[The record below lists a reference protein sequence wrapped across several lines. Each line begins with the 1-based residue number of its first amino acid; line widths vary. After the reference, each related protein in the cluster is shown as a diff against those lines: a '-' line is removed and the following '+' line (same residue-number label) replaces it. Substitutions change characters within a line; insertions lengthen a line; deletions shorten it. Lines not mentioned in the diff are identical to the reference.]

1 MHIIKKSSI
10 ILLDSN
16 KKRMYYSS
24 HKIKNNLKFFKV
36 KEQLM
41 EPINFE
47 THPSRYHHIELE
59 INGPIATIGLN
70 IKEDKPLRPGY
81 ALKLNSYDLSVDIE
95 LADVVSRLR
104 FEHPEVSVVLVTSK
118 RDGIFS
124 AGANIF
130 MLGTSSHNFKVN
142 FCKYTNETRL
152 AIEDATENS
161 GQTYIAALNGISSGG
176 GYELP
181 LACKEIYLVDDKRSA
196 VSLPEVPYLG
206 VLPGTGGLTRLV
218 DKRKVRRDRAD
229 IFVTLAEGIKGQR
242 AVDWKLVDG
251 VFPSSKFNDS
261 VMSRAKE
268 VAGEG
273 HKDRKGIK
281 LEPLNPT
288 VSEKEIKYRHV
299 TVSFGPEQR
308 VAHLCINGPKENVPI
323 PDDPSQLGADWY
335 PLRVYREIEDALLH
349 LRFNYPETGLI
360 VIETYGEGCKV
371 AEMDEQLLAHK
382 DNWFVNEVILLMKRV
397 LKRVD
402 VSAKSLFAVSH
413 VSSCFV
419 GSFLEFALA
428 ADRAYALVGM
438 KLSDGE
444 IGLTGMNKGVLPMG
458 NGLTR
463 LETKL
468 LGEPEVLK
476 KALAYPELKTTGMAN
491 IISSE
496 EAEKLGLVTL
506 AIDEL
511 DFNDEVRVAIEE
523 RASLSPDALTG
534 LEASLRFAGPETLE
548 TKIFGRLSAWQNWI
562 FQRPNAVG
570 ERGALVMYGKP
581 GSPEFD
587 WRRT

>member
-1 MHIIKKSSI
+1 M
-10 ILLDSN
+10 
-16 KKRMYYSS
+16 
-24 HKIKNNLKFFKV
+24 
-36 KEQLM
+36 Q
-41 EPINFE
+41 PINFE

-59 INGPIATIGLN
+59 INGAIATIGLN
-70 IKEDKPLRPGY
+70 IREDKPLRPGY
-81 ALKLNSYDLSVDIE
+81 ALKLNSYDLGVDIE
-95 LADVVSRLR
+95 LADAVNRLR
-104 FEHPEVSVVLVTSK
+104 FEHPEVSVVVVSSK

-130 MLGTSSHNFKVN
+130 MLGTSTHNFKVN

-161 GQTYIAALNGISSGG
+161 GQTYIAALNGIASGG

-181 LACKEIYLVDDKRSA
+181 LACKEIYLVDDRRSS

-218 DKRKVRRDRAD
+218 DKRMVRRDRAD

-242 AVDWKLVDG
+242 AVDWNLVDG
-251 VFPSSKFNDS
+251 VFPASKFNEC
-261 VMSRAKE
+261 VAQRAKE
-268 VAGEG
+268 LAGEG
-273 HKDRKGIK
+273 HTERKGI
-281 LEPLNPT
+281 LLDPLSPKI
-288 VSEKEIKYRHV
+288 SEKEISYKYVKV
-299 TVSFGPEQR
+299 TFGPEER
-308 VAHLCINGPKENVPI
+308 VAHLEIEGPKEIQAI
-323 PDDPSQLGADWY
+323 PDDPTVLGADWY
-335 PLRVYREIEDALLH
+335 PLRTFRELEDALLQ

-360 VIETYGEGCKV
+360 VLHTRGELNKV
-371 AEMDEQLLAHK
+371 IQLEEEMFLRR
-382 DNWFVNEVILLMKRV
+382 DNWFVNEVMLLVKRV
-397 LKRVD
+397 LKRFD
-402 VSAKSLFAVSH
+402 VSAKSLFAIVDEG
-413 VSSCFV
+413 SCFA
-419 GSFLEFALA
+419 GSFLELALA
-428 ADRAYALVGM
+428 SDRAYM
-438 KLSDGE
+438 
-444 IGLTGMNKGVLPMG
+444 LTSTEVAITSFNKGSMPMG

-463 LETKL
+463 LATKL
-468 LGEPEVLK
+468 LGESERVSEVLK
-476 KALAYPELKTTGMAN
+476 Q
-491 IISSE
+491 SE
-496 EAEKLGLVTL
+496 PFSAQQAEESGLVTL

-511 DFNDEVRVAIEE
+511 DWDDEVRVAIEE

>member
-1 MHIIKKSSI
+1 M
-10 ILLDSN
+10 
-16 KKRMYYSS
+16 
-24 HKIKNNLKFFKV
+24 
-36 KEQLM
+36 Q
-41 EPINFE
+41 PINFE
-47 THPSRYHHIELE
+47 TDPSRYNHIQLE

-70 IKEDKPLRPGY
+70 IREDKPLKEGY
-81 ALKLNSYDLSVDIE
+81 ALKLNSYDLGVDIE
-95 LADVVSRLR
+95 LADAVNRLR
-104 FEHPEVSVVLVTSK
+104 FEHPEVSVVVITSK

-152 AIEDATENS
+152 GIEDATENS
-161 GQTYIAALNGISSGG
+161 GQTYIAALNGIASGG

-181 LACKEIYLVDDKRSA
+181 LACKEIYLIDDRRSA
-196 VSLPEVPYLG
+196 VSLPEVPYLA

-242 AVDWKLVDG
+242 AVDWNLVDG
-251 VFPSSKFNDS
+251 VFPSSKFNES
-261 VMSRAKE
+261 VAARAKE
-268 VAGEG
+268 LAGEG
-273 HKDRKGIK
+273 HPERKGIK
-281 LEPLNPT
+281 LEPLNPEVT
-288 VSEKEIKYRHV
+288 EKGIFYKYV
-299 TVSFGPEQR
+299 QITFATER
-308 VAHLCINGPKENVPI
+308 VAYLTIDGPKEVTPI
-323 PDDPSQLGADWY
+323 PEDPTTLGSDWY
-335 PLRVYREIEDALLH
+335 PLRVYREIDNAILQ
-349 LRFNYPETGLI
+349 LRFNYPQIGVVVVDVI
-360 VIETYGEGCKV
+360 GDSRKVIE
-371 AEMDEQLLAHK
+371 MDKQLLAHK
-382 DNWFVNEVILLMKRV
+382 DNWFVKEVMLLMKRV
-397 LKRVD
+397 LKRMD
-402 VSAKSLFAVSH
+402 VSAKSFFAVLSA
-413 VSSCFV
+413 SSCFA
-419 GSFLEFALA
+419 GSFLEFALS
-428 ADRAYALVGM
+428 ADRAYALMGM
-438 KLSDGE
+438 KLSDPE
-444 IGLTGMNKGVLPMG
+444 IALTPMNAGFLPMG

-468 LGEPEVLK
+468 LGEEKTLKEVLK
-476 KALAYPELKTTGMAN
+476 YAEPEALERIKF
-491 IISSE
+491 ISSE
-496 EAEKLGLVTL
+496 DAERFGLVTL

-511 DFNDEVRVAIEE
+511 DWSDEVRVAIEE